1 MDLILILQDY
11 LEYIIK
17 TNQTK
22 IDNHPIK
29 IYVTKIENSITFKIK
44 TGYYLELLTLE
55 IMKLLRSTE
64 GKITNNE
71 YCENMAYLEITEAV
85 IIHCNVINNNT
96 FLLDKSF
103 DQLLDISPKI
113 FTFLEIFNSDFSYI
127 AVWFTD

>member
-17 TNQTK
+17 TNQTV

-44 TGYYLELLTLE
+44 TGYYLEPLTLE

-64 GKITNNE
+64 GKITHNE
-71 YCENMAYLEITEAV
+71 YCENVAYLEITEAV

>member
-17 TNQTK
+17 TNQTV

-71 YCENMAYLEITEAV
+71 YCENVAYLEITEAV

>member
-17 TNQTK
+17 TNQTI

-64 GKITNNE
+64 RKITHNE
-71 YCENMAYLEITEAV
+71 YCENVAYLEITEAV

>member
-44 TGYYLELLTLE
+44 TGHYVELLTLE

-64 GKITNNE
+64 RKITNNE
-71 YCENMAYLEITEAV
+71 YCENVAYLEITEAV

-127 AVWFTD
+127 AEWFTD

>member
-17 TNQTK
+17 TNQTV

-44 TGYYLELLTLE
+44 TGHYLELLTLE

-64 GKITNNE
+64 RKITNNE
-71 YCENMAYLEITEAV
+71 YCENVAYLEITEAV
-85 IIHCNVINNNT
+85 IIHCNVINNNA

>member
-44 TGYYLELLTLE
+44 TGHYLELLTLE

-71 YCENMAYLEITEAV
+71 YCENVAYLEITEAV

>member
-17 TNQTK
+17 TNQTV

-64 GKITNNE
+64 RKITNNE
-71 YCENMAYLEITEAV
+71 YCENVAYLEITEAV

>member
-1 MDLILILQDY
+1 MDLILTLQDY

-17 TNQTK
+17 TNQTV

-44 TGYYLELLTLE
+44 TGHYLELLTLE

-64 GKITNNE
+64 RKITNNE
-71 YCENMAYLEITEAV
+71 YCENVAYLEITEAV

>member
-44 TGYYLELLTLE
+44 TGYYVELLTLE

-64 GKITNNE
+64 RKITNNE
-71 YCENMAYLEITEAV
+71 YCENVAYLEITEAV

>member
-17 TNQTK
+17 TNQTV

-29 IYVTKIENSITFKIK
+29 LYVTKIENIITFKIK
-44 TGYYLELLTLE
+44 TAHYLQLLTLE

-64 GKITNNE
+64 RKITNNE
-71 YCENMAYLEITEAV
+71 YCENVAYLEITEAV

>member
-71 YCENMAYLEITEAV
+71 YCENVAYLEITEAV

>member
-17 TNQTK
+17 TNQTV

-29 IYVTKIENSITFKIK
+29 IYGTKIENRITFNIK
-44 TGYYLELLTLE
+44 TGHYLELLTLE

-64 GKITNNE
+64 RKITNNE
-71 YCENMAYLEITEAV
+71 YCENVAYLEITEAV

>member
-17 TNQTK
+17 TNQTE

-71 YCENMAYLEITEAV
+71 YCENVAYLEITEAV

>member
-44 TGYYLELLTLE
+44 TGYYVELLTLE

-64 GKITNNE
+64 RKITNNE
-71 YCENMAYLEITEAV
+71 YCENVAYLEITEAV
-85 IIHCNVINNNT
+85 IIHCNVVNNNT

>member
-17 TNQTK
+17 TNQTV

-55 IMKLLRSTE
+55 IMKLLKSTE

-71 YCENMAYLEITEAV
+71 YCENVAYLEITEAV

>member
-17 TNQTK
+17 TNQTV

-44 TGYYLELLTLE
+44 TGHYLELSTLE

-64 GKITNNE
+64 RKITNNE
-71 YCENMAYLEITEAV
+71 YCENVAYLEITEAV

>member
-17 TNQTK
+17 TNQTV

-29 IYVTKIENSITFKIK
+29 IYGTKIENRITFNIK
-44 TGYYLELLTLE
+44 TGHYLELLTLE

-64 GKITNNE
+64 RKITHNE
-71 YCENMAYLEITEAV
+71 YCENVAYLEITEAV

>member
-17 TNQTK
+17 TNQTV

-64 GKITNNE
+64 RKITHNE
-71 YCENMAYLEITEAV
+71 YCENVAYLEITEAV

>member
-17 TNQTK
+17 TNQTV

-29 IYVTKIENSITFKIK
+29 IYVTKIENIITFKIK
-44 TGYYLELLTLE
+44 TAHYLELLTLE

-64 GKITNNE
+64 RKITNNE
-71 YCENMAYLEITEAV
+71 YCENVAYLEITEAV

>member
-71 YCENMAYLEITEAV
+71 YCENEAYLEITEAV

>member
-71 YCENMAYLEITEAV
+71 YCENVAYLEITEAV

-127 AVWFTD
+127 AEWFTD

>member
-1 MDLILILQDY
+1 M
-11 LEYIIK
+11 
-17 TNQTK
+17 
-22 IDNHPIK
+22 DNHPIK
-29 IYVTKIENSITFKIK
+29 ICVTKIENSITFKIK

-55 IMKLLRSTE
+55 IMKLLRTTE
-64 GKITNNE
+64 RKITNNE
-71 YCENMAYLEITEAV
+71 YCENVAYLEITEAV

-113 FTFLEIFNSDFSYI
+113 FTFLKIFNSDFSYI

>member
-11 LEYIIK
+11 LEHIIK
-17 TNQTK
+17 INQT
-22 IDNHPIK
+22 IMDNHPIK

-55 IMKLLRSTE
+55 IMKLLRTTE
-64 GKITNNE
+64 RKITNNE
-71 YCENMAYLEITEAV
+71 YCENVAYLEITEAV

-113 FTFLEIFNSDFSYI
+113 FTFLKIFNSDFSYI

>member
-17 TNQTK
+17 TNQTV

-44 TGYYLELLTLE
+44 TGHYLELLTLE

-64 GKITNNE
+64 RKITHNE
-71 YCENMAYLEITEAV
+71 YCENVAYLEITEAV

>member
-17 TNQTK
+17 TNQTV

-44 TGYYLELLTLE
+44 TGHYLELLTLE

-64 GKITNNE
+64 RKITNNE
-71 YCENMAYLEITEAV
+71 YCENVAYLEITEAV

>member
-17 TNQTK
+17 TNQTV

-29 IYVTKIENSITFKIK
+29 IYVTKIENIITFKIK
-44 TGYYLELLTLE
+44 TGHYLELLTLE

-64 GKITNNE
+64 RKITNNE
-71 YCENMAYLEITEAV
+71 YCENEAYLEITEAV

>member
-17 TNQTK
+17 INQT
-22 IDNHPIK
+22 IMDNHPIK
-29 IYVTKIENSITFKIK
+29 ICVTKIENSITFKIK

-55 IMKLLRSTE
+55 IMKLLRTTE
-64 GKITNNE
+64 RKITNNE
-71 YCENMAYLEITEAV
+71 YCENVAYLEITEAV

-113 FTFLEIFNSDFSYI
+113 FTFLKIFNSDFSYI

>member
-17 TNQTK
+17 TNQTV

-44 TGYYLELLTLE
+44 TGHYLELLTLE

-71 YCENMAYLEITEAV
+71 YCENVAYLEITEAV